1 MKKLY
6 TALILITL
14 IFLAIT
20 AQAATIRVS
29 WDPNTEDDLAG
40 YKVYYG
46 TASGQYGAPVD
57 VGLVTT
63 FDVLG
68 IDDETEYF
76 VAVTAYDLSGNE
88 SDFSDEVSIIIGD
101 LTPPG
106 PPKNII
112 LQILDQVAAFFKRL
126 FSGAGI
132 RLIS

>member
-1 MKKLY
+1 MKKL
-6 TALILITL
+6 LFLL
-14 IFLAIT
+14 FCMIFCTSLS
-20 AQAATIRVS
+20 AATVQIS
-29 WDPNTEDDLAG
+29 WDPNTESDLAG